1 MSRYSED
8 LKQSVLRRMMPPE
21 SRSVAELSRETG
33 ITETTLYNWRKVA
46 REAGSVMPGGGK
58 RKADDWDSAAK
69 FAVVL
74 ETAGLN
80 EEGLAAYCRSK
91 GLYIEQVRAW
101 RAACAQANAR
111 RDVEAADQAQRHKA
125 DRRRIKELER
135 ELHRKEKALAEAAA
149 LLVLAKKYRAL
160 PQQDEDV

>member
-1 MSRYSED
+1 
-8 LKQSVLRRMMPPE
+8 MPPE

-33 ITETTLYNWRKVA
+33 ITETTLYNWRKAA

-58 RKADDWDSAAK
+58 RKAEDWDSATK

-74 ETAGLN
+74 ETAGLS

-91 GLYIEQVRAW
+91 GLYIEQVQAW
-101 RAACAQANAR
+101 RAACEQANAR
-111 RDVEAADQAQRHKA
+111 HDAEAADQAQRHKA

-160 PQQDEDV
+160 PPDEDV